1 MAVQERL
8 YTPEDL
14 WELIHK
20 AEGDRRLEL
29 LEGEIVEMSPVG
41 DTHSEVAG
49 TLFRLVAN
57 HVVAADL
64 GKATIEA
71 GFIIAPDTVCGPDV
85 GFIAKERLP
94 PRTGRFY
101 NIAPDLAVEVISP
114 SETPRQVHRKVN
126 LYLKAGVRLVWVV
139 YPDDRLIV
147 IYRPDAPTTT
157 LLNDEDIL
165 DGGEV
170 LPGFAVTVGEVFAG
184 LW

>member
-14 WELIHK
+14 WALIHTVED
-20 AEGDRRLEL
+20 ARRFEL

-41 DTHSEVAG
+41 DTHSEVVS
-49 TLFRLVAN
+49 TLHRLLAN
-57 HVVAADL
+57 HVIAADL
-64 GKATIEA
+64 GKATIDA

-85 GFIAKERLP
+85 AFIVKERFP

-101 NIAPDLAVEVISP
+101 DIAPDLAVEVISP
-114 SETPRQVHRKVN
+114 SETPRQIHRKVN

-139 YPDDRLIV
+139 YPDDRIV
-147 IYRPDAPTTT
+147 VVYRPDAPVTS
-157 LLNDEDIL
+157 LLNDDDVL
-165 DGGEV
+165 DRGDV
-170 LPGFAVTVGEVFAG
+170 LPGFTRTVGDIFKG